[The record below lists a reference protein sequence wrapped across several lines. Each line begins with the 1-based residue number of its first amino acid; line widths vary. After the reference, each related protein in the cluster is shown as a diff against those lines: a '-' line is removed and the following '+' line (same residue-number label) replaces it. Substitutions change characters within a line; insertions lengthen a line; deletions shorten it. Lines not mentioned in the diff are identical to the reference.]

1 MDRADGIPEAMSER
15 TVPYE
20 LEQFF
25 GAYFHQD
32 WVLEADDWQ
41 GVVDQFSTSSTKTSQ
56 QLRSLASL
64 IDELRGSRPDS
75 ELAVAM
81 MDMGGFYDPRP
92 EMTYVDWL
100 GLVAER
106 LRDNANK
113 ISTRGASGKS

>member
-1 MDRADGIPEAMSER
+1 MSER